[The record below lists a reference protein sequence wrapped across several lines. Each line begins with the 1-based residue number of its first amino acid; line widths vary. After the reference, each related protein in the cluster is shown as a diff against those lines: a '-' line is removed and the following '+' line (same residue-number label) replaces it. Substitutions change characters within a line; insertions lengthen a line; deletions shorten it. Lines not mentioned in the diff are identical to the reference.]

1 MAFLKK
7 QAAAAAEPFRV
18 PTLIEGSPEYSALID
33 KRADLLEKQSAA
45 RTERRDL
52 ERAITESPAPTLRPG
67 VAELLGETSDSTTG
81 LRARLADVIK
91 LERDVETALEV
102 VRQRLAVARTAASKA
117 ICLQVK
123 PEYSRRVAAICDAL
137 KAVAAARAEYD
148 ALRDELDREDVAWG
162 SLGPVSLGF
171 LGDAR
176 DGHVQ
181 RFIREA
187 REAGYHG

>member
-7 QAAAAAEPFRV
+7 AAAAVEPFRV
-18 PTLIEGSPEYSALID
+18 PTLIEGSAEYAALVA
-33 KRADLLEKQSAA
+33 KRDELFEKQPAL
-45 RTERRDL
+45 RVERLEL

-67 VAELLGETSDSTTG
+67 VAELLGESSDSTTG
-81 LRARLADVIK
+81 LRARLAEVAK
-91 LERDVETALEV
+91 LERDVEAALEV
-102 VRQRLAVARTAASKA
+102 IRERLAVARTAASKA
-117 ICLQVK
+117 ICSQVK
-123 PEYSRRVAAICDAL
+123 PEYGRRVAAICDAL

-148 ALRDELDREDVAWG
+148 ALRDELEREDVAWG
-162 SLGPVSLGF
+162 SLGPVFLGF

-181 RFIREA
+181 RFIHEA